1 MAAKAV
7 SLLSGGLDSIL
18 ATKLILEQGVEV
30 VGLNFVTLFCTCTSK
45 SSSCRASVSA
55 ARELGIPLKSIN
67 SSAEFLKIVENP
79 KHGYGSNMNPC
90 IDCRIFM
97 FKKAAEYMK
106 ECGASFVVTGEVL
119 GERPMSQRLNA
130 IHLIEKESGLKGF
143 IVRPLS
149 AKLFEPS
156 IPEQR
161 GWVDRERFLGIE
173 GRSRK
178 PQIELARNL
187 GINDYPC
194 PAGGC
199 LLTDPGFAARIKDL
213 VAHDTLTVSNVGLL
227 KVGRHFRLNRAAK
240 AVVGRDRNENE
251 ALMKKAQDGDT
262 LFQAKSVPGPFA
274 LLRGQADEDSITTT
288 ARLAARYSDTNGNL
302 STGIEYRQYMA
313 DAKMLL
319 KAEPLEED
327 KIDKLRI

>member
-18 ATKLILEQGVEV
+18 ATKLVLEQGVEL

-45 SSSCRASVSA
+45 TSSCRASVSA
-55 ARELGIPLKSIN
+55 ARQLGIPLKSIN
-67 SSAEFLKIVENP
+67 SSADFLKIVESP

-130 IHLIEKESGLKGF
+130 IRLIEKESGLRGF

-156 IPEQR
+156 IPEQK
-161 GWVDRERFLGIE
+161 GWVDREKLLAIE

-178 PQIELARNL
+178 PQIELARNF

-199 LLTDPGFAARIKDL
+199 LLTDPGFAKRIKDL
-213 VAHDTLTVSNVGLL
+213 MDHGGLTVGNVGLL
-227 KVGRHFRLNRAAK
+227 KVGRHFRLSSMSK
-240 AVVGRDRNENE
+240 AVVGRNKNENE
-251 ALMKKAQDGDT
+251 ALIKKAQDGDT
-262 LFQAKSVPGPFA
+262 LFQAKGVPGPLV
-274 LLRGQADEDSITTT
+274 LLRGQADEDSITAT
-288 ARLAARYSDTNGNL
+288 ARLAARYSDTNGSL
-302 STGIEYRQYMA
+302 STEVEYRQYMA
-313 DAKMLL
+313 DAKTSV
-319 KAEPLEED
+319 KVQPLEEE
-327 KIDKLRI
+327 KIVKLRV